1 MLTSSGKSDWD
12 RDKLERQL
20 SRSVLEKLASVTAPK
35 PQYGPDVPGWRWDD
49 KRCFMLAST
58 YKFLMQEGDSPRD
71 SKCICH
77 NGAEDIEHVLRKC
90 PKAHELWS
98 KVLCPKVL
106 ETFMTTPFDAWLIG
120 NLQYRPH
127 QELPDFDWGMRFS
140 IYCWLLWK
148 TRCCELLDLS
158 YVMRESILDKCNQ
171 IFYRNKVN
179 KVRSA
184 KGEIFWNGHVRKR
197 VEVEIDDREA
207 ACIVN
212 RSSTLLANSTVVHVI
227 RSLLQQYWLVQ
238 LRHAPRE
245 VNKAADKLVVMGRS
259 QSREWRV
266 FIVLPRMVAMIVDE
280 EQRRWMEGQHLRTIA
295 SAVERSASHFGSTM
309 PNV

>member
-184 KGEIFWNGHVRKR
+184 K
-197 VEVEIDDREA
+197 
-207 ACIVN
+207 
-212 RSSTLLANSTVVHVI
+212 VVHVI